1 MMRGTAFGGG
11 AADDAA
17 AEGASASEQ
26 SDALSARRRE
36 ASKKACPSGVSCVG
50 CALHN
55 RISAVD
61 RFIRANIGKMT
72 EDSLWKLAALTYQRD
87 VVEPAKA
94 EGAPVPPWGWKDVRN
109 HYEIHSMSNLI
120 HRHKQLRTL
129 QGARVQLDAALM
141 RNEGGRRELDRANMT
156 LMVNVIK
163 EGQAPRHARRV
174 DERRKEAWLRRRPDG
189 HGSGGEGREGER
201 SVVGRGVR

>member
-11 AADDAA
+11 AADDATS
-17 AEGASASEQ
+17 EGESVSEQ

-36 ASKKACPSGVSCVG
+36 ASKKAFPSGVTCVG

-163 EGQAPRHARRV
+163 E
-174 DERRKEAWLRRRPDG
+174 ESKLRDTLDA
-189 HGSGGEGREGER
+189 SMNAEKK
-201 SVVGRGVR
+201 RG